1 MFKPFLNTTHSPV
14 PPAEGRRKMNCILSP
29 VPPEAVQTG
38 GEIRRRM
45 DLTAAKILEHLDVE
59 NTFVR
64 HFRHRRA
71 IPDLPGGFAGYGMLL
86 DAVVKAAVHNIGGE
100 AMKQFKTDRLK
111 ELSSLQ
117 SPDGAIT
124 VFSGEPGFWDNHEQA
139 YMIQALALDHRQL
152 HNRESL
158 DTALRLG
165 EFLLNRRTGN
175 TIGLETAFL
184 MLWQESGDHRFLDFC
199 RRNLQIES
207 PMDRYDREGAPC
219 GTAHVYTWI
228 ARVLAQLQYSRMTGC
243 GTAAAFDGARGLY
256 DRIFSGFSSISG
268 SCTGGFNWGE
278 IWDATQIGLG
288 KWGETC
294 ASAYL
299 LRCSAEMLRFE
310 ADSRYGDLYERVL
323 YNAFFGA
330 QSEDGLRQRYFIP
343 FNEPGEWYEHET
355 YCCPNNLRRM
365 MFEIPD
371 AIWFRTADGV
381 AVNLYT
387 DSRLLLPGLEI
398 IQNTSY
404 PESEEVELSI
414 TAERPFPLTLRI
426 PGWCPRALVQGE
438 TAAPGWYHLPI
449 PAGRTRVQLK
459 FSMPVRQIRGTMAQ
473 TGRIALMRGPLV
485 YGVEL
490 EPNGLNGHDIDLLEI
505 DNTRPFSPGAE
516 GIAVTCRIPNQTHPE
531 KPVLFTRFSREKRN
545 RTYFPATTKKGW
557 IDDPLYAAKV

>member
-1 MFKPFLNTTHSPV
+1 
-14 PPAEGRRKMNCILSP
+14 MNRILFP

-45 DLTAAKILEHLDVE
+45 DLTAAKILKHLDVE
-59 NTFVR
+59 NVFVR

-86 DAVVKAAVHNIGGE
+86 DAVVKAAVHSIGGDE
-100 AMKQFKTDRLK
+100 MKQFKTSRLK
-111 ELSSLQ
+111 ELSTLQ
-117 SPDGAIT
+117 SIDGAIT
-124 VFSGEPGFWDNHEQA
+124 IFSKEPGFWDNHDQA
-139 YMIQALALDHRQL
+139 YMIQALVLDHQKFHNQDSL
-152 HNRESL
+152 H
-158 DTALRLG
+158 TALRLG
-165 EFLLNRRTGN
+165 EFLLNRRSGN

-184 MLWQESGDHRFLDFC
+184 MLWRESGDPRFLDFC
-199 RRNLQIES
+199 RKALQIES
-207 PMDRYDREGAPC
+207 SIDCYDRTGAPC

-228 ARVLAQLQYSRMTGC
+228 ARVLAQLQYCRMTGC
-243 GTAAAFDGARGLY
+243 GTAASAGGAKELY
-256 DRIFSGFSSISG
+256 RRIFSGYSSISG
-268 SCTGGFNWGE
+268 SCSGGFNWGE
-278 IWDATQIGLG
+278 IWDSTQIGLG

-294 ASAYL
+294 VSAYL
-299 LRCSAEMLRFE
+299 LRCSAKMLEFE

-371 AIWFRTADGV
+371 AIWFRTSGGI

-387 DSRLLLPGLEI
+387 ESRLALPGLEI
-398 IQNTSY
+398 TQSTSY
-404 PESEEVELSI
+404 PESEEVKLSI
-414 TAERPFPLTLRI
+414 TADRPFLLTLRI
-426 PGWCPRALVQGE
+426 PGWCAKATAQGQ
-438 TAAPGWYHLPI
+438 TAVPGWYHLPLT
-449 PAGRTRVQLK
+449 AGKTTVRLE
-459 FSMPVRQIRGTMAQ
+459 FPMPVCQIRGTMAQ

-505 DNTRPFSPGAE
+505 DNARPFVPGAE
-516 GIAVTCRIPNQTHPE
+516 GIAVSCRIPNQTHPE
-531 KPVLFTRFSREKRN
+531 KKVLFTRFSREKRN
-545 RTYFPATTKKGW
+545 RTYFPASTEKGW
-557 IDDPLYAAKV
+557 TGDPLYTESAAG